1 VRAALA
7 ANRSV
12 APAIPEAA
20 MAKACM
26 GRLRTMEADYRAAGL
41 SRSLTVMVNGTG
53 LTAGR
58 GGERLAP

>member
-1 VRAALA
+1 MRAALA

-26 GRLRTMEADYRAAGL
+26 GRLRTGEADYPGAGL
-41 SRSLTVMVNGTG
+41 SRSLTGMVNDGG

-58 GGERLAP
+58 GGERLTP

>member
-7 ANRSV
+7 AKRSV

-26 GRLRTMEADYRAAGL
+26 GRLRMWTPDYGAGPFP
-41 SRSLTVMVNGTG
+41 
-53 LTAGR
+53 
-58 GGERLAP
+58 EP